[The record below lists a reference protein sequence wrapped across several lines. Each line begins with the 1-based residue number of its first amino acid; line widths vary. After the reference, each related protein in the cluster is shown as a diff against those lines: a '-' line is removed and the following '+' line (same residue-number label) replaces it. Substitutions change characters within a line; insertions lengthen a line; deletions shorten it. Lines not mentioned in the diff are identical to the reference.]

1 MAHYAFLNN
10 DNSTQILRGELN
22 TLYDLKSAL
31 ELAIGENEPT
41 AEQTAEIE
49 QTQQAIDAKQQEI
62 DNALCVVTNVIT
74 GVPETYMVAASDE
87 TLQQEILDL
96 EVSRVNPETHEALP
110 IEEVAAIDA
119 QIQAKV
125 EELHALPPVEV
136 DNTEYWEGYYG
147 KGKLCKRTSYN
158 TVGGVHQN
166 GGTPFRKNY
175 AGVGYIYDPV
185 RDAFYAPQPFASW
198 TLNEDTC
205 LWECPVAKPEGDY
218 WWKEDT
224 AEWVDYEYYSE
235 PIYSN
240 APFAS
245 WTWNTSTGVY
255 DPPVAKPD
263 NKNYWHEGEQE
274 WTTTSVLSE
283 KPYASWML
291 ADSVEQEYT
300 DEEGN
305 LKQIIVTDWAAPVEK
320 PNDGNSYLWDEDTQS
335 WIAE

>member
-10 DNSTQILRGELN
+10 DNSTQILRGELQ

-31 ELAIGENEPT
+31 ELAVGENEPT

-49 QTQQAIDAKQQEI
+49 QTQQAIDAKYQEI
-62 DNALCVVTNVIT
+62 NNALCVVTKVIT
-74 GVPETYMVAASDE
+74 GVPETYEIAASDE
-87 TLQQEILDL
+87 TLEQEIRDL
-96 EVSRVNPETHEALP
+96 EDSRVNKETGQSLP

-119 QIQAKV
+119 QISAKL

-136 DNTEYWEGYYG
+136 DNTIYWEGYYG
-147 KGKLCKRTSYN
+147 KGGLCKRTSYN

-205 LWECPVAKPEGDY
+205 SWECPVEKPEGQDW

-224 AEWVDYEYYSE
+224 QEWVDYEYYSQ
-235 PIYSN
+235 PL
-240 APFAS
+240 
-245 WTWNTSTGVY
+245 TST
-255 DPPVAKPD
+255 APD
-263 NKNYWHEGEQE
+263 NSWSWSTEKGN
-274 WTTTSVLSE
+274 WT
-283 KPYASWML
+283 
-291 ADSVEQEYT
+291 YT
-300 DEEGN
+300 PELNNDPIVWDEEN
-305 LKQIIVTDWAAPVEK
+305 QRLV
-320 PNDGNSYLWDEDTQS
+320 
-335 WIAE
+335 